1 MYFSM
6 DFLGV
11 TQGELVRNEGLS
23 LLERE
28 KGKDKHI

>member
-6 DFLGV
+6 DFVGV
-11 TQGELVRNEGLS
+11 TQEEFVRNEGLS

-28 KGKDKHI
+28 KGKDKHT